1 MRVALKSPSHNAIMR
16 VYEPFHKISTGRSTL
31 SLSLSRVMVNEP
43 VLKSFFF
50 STATRSMYPWFF
62 IYVCETI
69 RKGRCALPWNWTDP
83 WLIYIT
89 ILGKDYGGEARNGSM
104 LSTALLQRFLWVDK
118 SRNRW
123 HFCQPETTIYTH
135 IARNGMKIII
145 KYDSRQINRQ

>member
-1 MRVALKSPSHNAIMR
+1 MRVVLKSPSHNAIMR

-89 ILGKDYGGEARNGSM
+89 ILGKDYGGEVR
-104 LSTALLQRFLWVDK
+104 TDRCYRQRCSNDFYGWI
-118 SRNRW
+118 NREIDGI
-123 HFCQPETTIYTH
+123 FVNLKPQFTRISPETEWKLLSNMILD
-135 IARNGMKIII
+135 K
-145 KYDSRQINRQ
+145 